1 MSYALIDN
9 ASLTAVER
17 TLGDIVIKN
26 PDTINGDLMAFENL
40 IQAVLFYDDLI
51 CVDNYKAE
59 HRETRISKFN
69 FIRFLSENDFE
80 LTHLDDLAKVEARQ
94 INPEIR
100 GGEFVDND
108 FKQLVE
114 MLKLN
119 MICTWDLRSSV
130 YYLTM
135 KMLGQPNTPEYEKYS
150 ELSAS
155 IFNELS
161 DVANTKGLWS
171 TNVKLVSASGHEFT
185 ESEFERE
192 RKNASRG
199 MGGMTRSLEMFI
211 ASLNWMAYK
220 SIYYSVVAKHFKAD
234 SFIHPIRHAYQLHWM
249 RKTGAFGHDY
259 TARVIQSLSEKIS
272 TTRAE
277 IVEHGRASTV
287 SLDLPIFSAWLAN
300 EAGNVGQVIGSAL
313 ALKSSDHFRTC
324 REILREIH
332 IAYDEVGIAAGNKK
346 VTNLQ
351 SDLDKIS
358 GDIKRSY
365 GVPSQQGIQGSFLIK
380 SINSLTGL
388 IGFPA
393 LPDREF
399 AISTPDFMK
408 SRQHKAFSTIF
419 KDVTNE
425 LTSLERL
432 GGFRDKLAS
441 NFLIDDTY
449 YIAPKT
455 ENPRF
460 RYASSDWKQ
469 PM

>member
-69 FIRFLSENDFE
+69 FIRFLSESDFE
-80 LTHLDDLAKVEARQ
+80 LTQLDDLAKTEARQ

-100 GGEFVDND
+100 GGEFVDDD

-161 DVANTKGLWS
+161 DAANTKGLWS
-171 TNVKLVSASGHEFT
+171 TDVKLVSASGHEFT
-185 ESEFERE
+185 EREFERE
-192 RKNASRG
+192 RKRASRG
-199 MGGMTRSLEMFI
+199 MGGMTKPLEMFI

-259 TARVIQSLSEKIS
+259 TARVIESLSEKIS
-272 TTRAE
+272 TTRTE
-277 IVEHGRASTV
+277 IVDHGRTSTV

-300 EAGNVGQVIGSAL
+300 ETGNIGQVIGSAL
-313 ALKSSDHFRTC
+313 ELKSSDHFRTC

-332 IAYDEVGIAAGNKK
+332 IAYDEVGITAGNKR

-351 SDLDKIS
+351 NDLDKIS

-365 GVPSQQGIQGSFLIK
+365 GVPSQQGMQGSFLIK

-388 IGFPA
+388 MGFPA
-393 LPDREF
+393 LPEREF

-408 SRQHKAFSTIF
+408 SRQHQAFSTIF

-441 NFLIDDTY
+441 KFVIDDTH